1 MYDSDNANILSIA
14 RGPRYFHPESD
25 LHSRSTISSKADL
38 KEMYPECFG
47 GIGMFKVIEYEI
59 KVDPKVKPVVH
70 APRKVLIALQPKL
83 EAALDE
89 MEKKGIISKVE
100 RFSPWTNSL
109 VIWEKSNG
117 NLDIAIRVYS

>member
-1 MYDSDNANILSIA
+1 MYDSDNENILSIA
-14 RGPRYFHPESD
+14 RGPRYIHPESD
-25 LHSRSTISSKADL
+25 LYSRPTINSKADL

-47 GIGMFKVIEYEI
+47 GVGMFNNFEYEI

-70 APRKVLIALQPKL
+70 APRRVPIALQSKL

-100 RFSPWTNSL
+100 RFTPWTNSL
-109 VIWEKSNG
+109 VI
-117 NLDIAIRVYS
+117 